1 MNLKQK
7 KILQVS
13 FIVIFMIL
21 FVVHWIN
28 NLKEEKK
35 VLLKNKTT
43 VGWLKEYDDGG
54 ADFSAKSVTYSY
66 EVLGKIFSR
75 EVNVTVGFK
84 NCEDFDKCKDKRF
97 WVIYSPDSP
106 EKSLI
111 NLEIEIQGI
120 ENPEFPETLD
130 GFK

>member
-1 MNLKQK
+1 MNNTQK
-7 KILQVS
+7 KILKIS
-13 FIVIFMIL
+13 FIVIFIIL
-21 FVVHWIN
+21 FIGHWIN
-28 NLKEEKK
+28 NIKEKK
-35 VLLKNKTT
+35 EVLFKNKTT
-43 VGWLKEYDDGG
+43 IGWLFEYDDGG
-54 ADFSAKSVTYSY
+54 ADFSAKSVIYSY

-84 NCEDFDKCKDKRF
+84 KCENFEEFKDKRY
-97 WVIYSPDSP
+97 WIIYSPDSP

-130 GFK
+130 DFK